1 VSPAL
6 NNFYMRLQDYKEKHG
21 GESPPA
27 IYVLPEERDQIKHAL
42 FTYDVT
48 LAAGLLFGVPVK
60 VVPFVDDPVF
70 KRLQVMARLVG
81 ASIEYPHEAVAEF
94 LKDGAGWRFVAT
106 VPGKLYP
113 IEHTWS

>member
-6 NNFYMRLQDYKEKHG
+6 NNFYMRLQAYKEEHG

-27 IYVLPEERDQIKHAL
+27 IYMLPEEHAEIKHAL

-48 LAAGLLFGVPVK
+48 LAAGHLFGVKVV
-60 VVPFVDDPVF
+60 VVPFSKDPIF
-70 KRLQVMARLVG
+70 KRLQAMARLVG

-94 LKDGAGWRFVAT
+94 FKDGAGWRFVAT

-113 IEHTWS
+113 IDHTWS